1 MKLLLIIL
9 FRLNGEKPIKLAQ
22 ASDLTA
28 FNYFTRGSIAEHLHF
43 GTRTVIQRTPAGSRQ
58 TVELKKDL
66 GFVCHAYN
74 RQDTLS
80 GCVVAD
86 EEYPQRVAFTVLNRV
101 MEQFEKLS
109 EGKWKNIDVDQ
120 PLEPEF
126 MIETMKEWQNPNSA
140 DKLTKIQKNLDEIKD
155 VMHKNIEEVLK
166 RGETLDTLMDKSDDL
181 SSSSKIF
188 YKKAKDQNRCCKAF

>member
-1 MKLLLIIL
+1 MKLLMIIL
-9 FRLNGEKPIKLAQ
+9 FRSNGEKPIKLAQ
-22 ASDLTA
+22 AADLTA
-28 FNYFTRGSIAEHLHF
+28 FNYFTRSSIAEHLHF

-126 MIETMKEWQNPNSA
+126 MIETLKEWQNPNSA
-140 DKLTKIQKNLDEIKD
+140 DKLTKIQKIL
-155 VMHKNIEEVLK
+155 
-166 RGETLDTLMDKSDDL
+166 TKS
-181 SSSSKIF
+181 
-188 YKKAKDQNRCCKAF
+188 RT